1 VDGQGAVVNY
11 FLDTDICVEYLRH
24 GTPSLAKKLLSRA
37 PSDIKL
43 PSVVVAELIY
53 GAKKSLK
60 REQTYSQLKT
70 FLNPLEIVPFDERA
84 AECYGD
90 IRVSLE
96 LKGNII
102 GGSDM
107 MIAAIVLSRD
117 SILVTRNTKEFSR
130 VKSLLIENWMN

>member
-1 VDGQGAVVNY
+1 M
-11 FLDTDICVEYLRH
+11 RRR
-24 GTPSLAKKLLSRA
+24 TPSLAGKLWSRA

-43 PSVVVAELIY
+43 PSVVVAEVIY

-60 REQTYSQLKT
+60 REQTFSQLKT
-70 FLNPLEIVPFDERA
+70 FLKPLEIVPFDERA

-96 LKGNII
+96 REGNII
-102 GGSDM
+102 GGNDM

-117 SILVTRNTKEFSR
+117 SILVTRNTREFSR
-130 VKSLLIENWMN
+130 VESLRIENWLNSG